1 MQLTKFLLD
10 ELDRE
15 TPFTRRLLERA
26 PDGLFERK
34 SHENRCRW
42 VT

>member
-15 TPFTRRLLERA
+15 TPFTRRLLERV

-34 SHENRCRW
+34 PHEKSMPV